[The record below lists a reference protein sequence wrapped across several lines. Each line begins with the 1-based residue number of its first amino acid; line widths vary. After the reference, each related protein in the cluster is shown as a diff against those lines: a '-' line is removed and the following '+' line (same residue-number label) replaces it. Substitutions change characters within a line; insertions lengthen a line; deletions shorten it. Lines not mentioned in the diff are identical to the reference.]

1 MRIGEA
7 GDGGPRDLAAGGKP
21 RAATPAV
28 AAAPGPRQIPA
39 APGNVHYRWD
49 AALPPIAEV
58 DPGTVLTIE
67 TRSGED
73 DQLRLGDGPDAVDR
87 LDFSRLHALTGPILV
102 RGAVPG
108 QLLVVRVESF
118 DLGPS
123 GFVLQRAGAGLLRG
137 FPTYLRWVD
146 LDAAAGLARFAPG
159 IDIPLA
165 PFLGVMGVA
174 PAGPPVRTIEPGPH
188 GGNLDCR
195 DLGAGATLYLPIQVP
210 GALFSCGDAH
220 AAQGDGEVCVTAIET
235 ALRVRLQ
242 LDLLVPATLLADPV
256 AETPDAWMTLSAA
269 ATVEEAAARAVEAMI
284 GLIAGSGA
292 VAGSTRLSRADAY
305 ALVSAAGDV
314 RINQLVNGDRF
325 GVRVVLPKAILA
337 MPSLGSAPAPRA

>member
-7 GDGGPRDLAAGGKP
+7 GDDGPRARPGGDSG
-21 RAATPAV
+21 T
-28 AAAPGPRQIPA
+28 GPQSLIVTA

-58 DPGTVLTIE
+58 DPGTLVGIE

-73 DQLRLGDGPDAVDR
+73 DQLRPGDGPDAVDR
-87 LDFSRLHALTGPILV
+87 LDFGRLHALTGPILV
-102 RGAVPG
+102 RGALPG
-108 QLLVVRVESF
+108 QLLEVRIESF
-118 DLGPS
+118 DLGPY
-123 GFVLQRAGAGLLRG
+123 GFLLQRPGAGLLRG
-137 FPTYLRWVD
+137 FPTDLRWVD
-146 LDAAAGLARFAPG
+146 LDASAGVARFAPG

-174 PAGPPVRTIEPGPH
+174 PEGPPVRTIEPGPH

-220 AAQGDGEVCVTAIET
+220 AAQGDGEVCVTGIET
-235 ALRVRLQ
+235 ALRARLQ
-242 LDLLVPATLLADPV
+242 LDLLVPDMPLDDPV

-269 ATVEEAAARAVEAMI
+269 ATIEEAAARAVEAMI
-284 GLIAGSGA
+284 GL
-292 VAGSTRLSRADAY
+292 VARFTELTRGDAY
-305 ALVSAAGDV
+305 ALISAAGDV

-325 GVRVVLPKAILA
+325 GVRVMLPKSILP
-337 MPSLGSAPAPRA
+337 MPSLGSRTAPRD